1 MLSSRAATFVS
12 LVDIIKARAM
22 FASRS
27 RAVKNPL
34 EPPLIQLE
42 GEGVKEFVS
51 EKLRTCFS
59 DVLQGFFVGHLPDF
73 CLVRGFKVSS

>member
-1 MLSSRAATFVS
+1 MRSSRAATFVS

-42 GEGVKEFVS
+42 GEGVKE
-51 EKLRTCFS
+51 LRIRKVTH
-59 DVLQGFFVGHLPDF
+59 VLF
-73 CLVRGFKVSS
+73 CRL

>member
-1 MLSSRAATFVS
+1 MRSSRAATFVS

-27 RAVKNPL
+27 RAVKNPV

-42 GEGVKEFVS
+42 GEGVKELLIRKV
-51 EKLRTCFS
+51 TH
-59 DVLQGFFVGHLPDF
+59 VLF
-73 CLVRGFKVSS
+73 

>member
-1 MLSSRAATFVS
+1 MRSSRAATFVS
-12 LVDIIKARAM
+12 LVDIIIKARAM

-42 GEGVKEFVS
+42 GEGVKE
-51 EKLRTCFS
+51 LRIRKVTH
-59 DVLQGFFVGHLPDF
+59 VLF
-73 CLVRGFKVSS
+73 

>member
-1 MLSSRAATFVS
+1 MRSSRAATFVS

-27 RAVKNPL
+27 Q

-42 GEGVKEFVS
+42 GEGVKE
-51 EKLRTCFS
+51 LRIRKVTH
-59 DVLQGFFVGHLPDF
+59 VLF
-73 CLVRGFKVSS
+73 